1 MAPAKNFPAR
11 SRSLTVPRLSTVLL
25 AACVLAAGL
34 VEIAGTH
41 NWAWFYILL
50 KSEAALLPCCV
61 TTSTRRPAS

>member
-11 SRSLTVPRLSTVLL
+11 SHRLTALL

-50 KSEAALLPCCV
+50 KSEAVLLPCCV
-61 TTSTRRPAS
+61 TTSTHRPAS

>member
-1 MAPAKNFPAR
+1 MAPAKNFPAC
-11 SRSLTVPRLSTVLL
+11 SRSLSVPRLSTVPLL
-25 AACVLAAGL
+25 ALLLAAGL

-61 TTSTRRPAS
+61 TTSTHRPAS